1 MEEYFQVFED
11 RKQFFRTQN
20 ILNTA
25 GKTVRFDYIK
35 IKIFCLSK
43 DTINGAKRQATYVRR

>member
-43 DTINGAKRQATYVRR
+43 DTINGAKRQATYVR